1 MELKSN
7 IIYAEFVKSGGK
19 LEKVV
24 GQVAGINFS
33 KKDFVVLIAGSND
46 VYENEEKSV
55 FRNLK
60 TTIRYFISGQPKLLL
75 LEYPSDKTCPYSTES
90 TRVL

>member
-1 MELKSN
+1 MELKTN
-7 IIYAEFVKSGGK
+7 ITYAEFVKSGGK

-24 GQVAGINFS
+24 GQVAGIKLS

-46 VYENEEKSV
+46 VYDNEEESV

-60 TTIRYFISGQPKLLL
+60 TTILHFWPVKVIIAGIPFRQDLPLFN
-75 LEYPSDKTCPYSTES
+75 
-90 TRVL
+90 